1 MPKRSKIPTDKVR
14 PLLVS
19 QREKLEAQRKLK
31 LESQVKQ
38 FEKRVSRTT
47 ELQSRIKN
55 LSDPEDI
62 MLEIVDVFKEIE
74 WVPSQGKYYT
84 FIYNAKTVLNRDYEG
99 IRDLDKVYYDQH
111 PLVAVFRIYKWG
123 FEGLNYHWKKIRRY
137 TWEEVAGALHVI
149 ESNELDYMKR
159 INYMKIRK
167 YQVKQP

>member
-14 PLLVS
+14 PLLSS
-19 QREKLEAQRKLK
+19 QREKLEAQRRLK

-55 LSDPEDI
+55 ISNQEEI
-62 MLEIVDVFKEIE
+62 MMEILDVFDDIE
-74 WVPSQGKYYT
+74 WVPTQGKYYT
-84 FIYNAKTVLNRDYEG
+84 FIYNAKTVLNKDYEG
-99 IRDLDKVYYDQH
+99 VRDLDKVYYDQH

-123 FEGLNYHWKKIRRY
+123 FEGLNYHWRKVRRY
-137 TWEEVAGALHVI
+137 TWEEVAGPLHVI
-149 ESNELDYMKR
+149 ESNELDYMRRVK
-159 INYMKIRK
+159 YMKLRK

>member
-1 MPKRSKIPTDKVR
+1 MPKRSKIPKDKVR
-14 PLLVS
+14 PLLSS
-19 QREKLEAQRKLK
+19 QREKLEAQRRLK
-31 LESQVKQ
+31 LQ
-38 FEKRVSRTT
+38 FQIDEFEDEVSRTV

-62 MLEIVDVFKEIE
+62 MLEIVDVFKDIE

-99 IRDLDKVYYDQH
+99 VRDLDKVYYDQH

-123 FEGLNYHWKKIRRY
+123 FEGLNYHWKKVRRY

-149 ESNELDYMKR
+149 ESSELDYMR
-159 INYMKIRK
+159 RVNYMKLRK
-167 YQVKQP
+167 YQVNK

>member
-1 MPKRSKIPTDKVR
+1 MPKRSKIPKDKVR
-14 PLLVS
+14 PLLSS
-19 QREKLEAQRKLK
+19 QREKLEAQRRLK
-31 LESQVKQ
+31 LQ
-38 FEKRVSRTT
+38 FQIDEFEDEVSRTV

-62 MLEIVDVFKEIE
+62 MLEIVDVFKDIE

-99 IRDLDKVYYDQH
+99 VRDLDKVYYDQH

-123 FEGLNYHWKKIRRY
+123 FEGLNYHWKKVRRY

-149 ESNELDYMKR
+149 EPSELDYMR
-159 INYMKIRK
+159 RVNYMKLRK
-167 YQVKQP
+167 YQVNK